1 MILFSKIFNFTEA
14 QEAERKKE
22 SQEDSVETYE
32 AAFERIKEMTG
43 EEDLDLLVQRFIE
56 TEDKN
61 FALFN
66 FVNEQNNEIETLHE
80 QIEEVG
86 FLVFFKNFIHF
97 VLSFFIQFKLPTPT
111 LPPPPNMV
119 KELYLIKM
127 YFRKIMKLR
136 NSNCKALNLRTKER
150 KFSKSWRN
158 SNWCAL
164 KKPMNIPKRIKKYLK
179 FLINSEQVGCKLT
192 NLCLN

>member
-1 MILFSKIFNFTEA
+1 MTYWCSDSLKQRTRTLHCSTLSMNRIMKLRPCMNKLKRLVFWSFFKTLFILFYHFSYN
-14 QEAERKKE
+14 
-22 SQEDSVETYE
+22 
-32 AAFERIKEMTG
+32 
-43 EEDLDLLVQRFIE
+43 LNCLHLLC
-56 TEDKN
+56 
-61 FALFN
+61 
-66 FVNEQNNEIETLHE
+66 
-80 QIEEVG
+80 
-86 FLVFFKNFIHF
+86 
-97 VLSFFIQFKLPTPT
+97 
-111 LPPPPNMV
+111 PPPPNMV